1 MANPTPPTGCGNI
14 SSDYYFLC
22 NTDVDWGIVVESL
35 AAVGIV
41 TTVILLLVLLFSIC
55 RVQDG
60 TKRSLIPTQFLFLL
74 GTLGIF
80 GLIFAFVI
88 RLNETTAPTRF
99 FLFGVLF
106 ALCFAC
112 LLAHAFDLIKLVRGR
127 NPFSGWV
134 LLVIT
139 ISLTTVQL
147 IIAIQYVAI
156 NIVSLKNLDKGKQ
169 LDEKR
174 REDFVLLLIYVL
186 FLMAL
191 LLIVSLF
198 VFCGS
203 YKRWKRHGVHIF
215 LTALVSTGI
224 WVVWIT
230 MLMKGNLDLE
240 KRPVWDDP
248 VISIALL
255 ANGWVFLIF
264 YAIPELCFLTDPE
277 KPGDYPPENN
287 FCQPKHI
294 KKNYGVEN
302 RAYAQEDNTQGRT
315 RQDGNKDHPYV
326 PYSTHFQL
334 ENLEPQQDFSIPRP
348 KARPS
353 PYQDYSG
360 GKGLN

>member
-1 MANPTPPTGCGNI
+1 MANTTPPAGCGDIN
-14 SSDYYFLC
+14 SDYYLLC
-22 NTDVDWGIVVESL
+22 NTNEDWGIVVESL
-35 AAVGIV
+35 AAAGIV

-55 RVQDG
+55 KVQDS

-80 GLIFAFVI
+80 GLIFAFI
-88 RLNETTAPTRF
+88 IKLNETTAPTRF

-127 NPFSGWV
+127 KPFAGWA

-156 NIVSLKNLDKGKQ
+156 NIQALRDLNEKKE
-169 LDEKR
+169 LDEQR
-174 REDFVLLLIYVL
+174 RKDFVLLIIYVL

-191 LLIVSLF
+191 LLIVSMF

-215 LTALVSTGI
+215 LTALVSTCI
-224 WVVWIT
+224 WVVWIS
-230 MLMKGNLDLE
+230 MLMKGNLELK
-240 KRPVWDDP
+240 KRPEWDDP

-255 ANGWVFLIF
+255 VNGWVFLIL

-287 FCQPKHI
+287 FCQPKHM
-294 KKNYGVEN
+294 KKTYGVEN
-302 RAYAQEDNTQGRT
+302 QAYAQEDNTQ
-315 RQDGNKDHPYV
+315 DGNRNQPYV

-353 PYQDYSG
+353 PYQGYSG
-360 GKGLN
+360 GKNFN